1 MPRDC
6 AKILRGRPRLIPK
19 IDKPEQDIAGLRG
32 LGSTSRWLHG
42 CREMDLDPKLGVLV
56 AGDNIIV
63 TLHGTSYSVT
73 YYKPKRS
80 SGLLAK
86 EHC

>member
-1 MPRDC
+1 MAPRVTRD
-6 AKILRGRPRLIPK
+6 
-19 IDKPEQDIAGLRG
+19 G
-32 LGSTSRWLHG
+32 LGSQ
-42 CREMDLDPKLGVLV
+42 LGVLV

-73 YYKPKRS
+73 YYKPKGS

-86 EHC
+86 SIASRTIRTFR

>member
-1 MPRDC
+1 
-6 AKILRGRPRLIPK
+6 
-19 IDKPEQDIAGLRG
+19 
-32 LGSTSRWLHG
+32 
-42 CREMDLDPKLGVLV
+42 MDLEPKLGVLV

-73 YYKPKRS
+73 YYKPKGS

-86 EHC
+86 DIANRDDPDVPMTAAEFLAKAWRAANDKARDLGWIV